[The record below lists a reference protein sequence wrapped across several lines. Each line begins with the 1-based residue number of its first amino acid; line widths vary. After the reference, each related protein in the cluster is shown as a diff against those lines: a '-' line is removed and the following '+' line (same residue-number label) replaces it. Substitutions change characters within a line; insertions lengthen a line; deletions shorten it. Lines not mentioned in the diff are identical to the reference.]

1 MPESAG
7 PFPQQHRSE
16 VRLISLLSVVLFAA
30 LAVSQAPAA
39 TSPKNPA
46 VAPPASAATAPSDSS
61 PRMSEPSGMG
71 PGKTIWAVSLED
83 AIQRAAREGKFVFFE
98 FVKKGC
104 GNCQR
109 MDALLYPAFDFE
121 ALLVPMVPVKVSI
134 ESPPGKEFGAR
145 YNIEDAPAVLVTTS
159 EGRLVFLMNGFFNQG
174 DFFRHANAAVEGYR
188 KFARQIESQ
197 DIAKLSA
204 KEAFDTGNELYYR
217 SDPQAALPR
226 LQRAAAAPG
235 ASASQR
241 EDALELLAAVE
252 LDLGQVAASRQ
263 TVERLLT
270 TTKDRVRRERVEIFR
285 AQIPLAENR
294 PAEALALFRKF
305 QKDHPTSPNI
315 SRVNDLVHRLEERVK
330 TP

>member
-1 MPESAG
+1 LS
-7 PFPQQHRSE
+7 
-16 VRLISLLSVVLFAA
+16 SLLSVVLFAA
-30 LAVSQAPAA
+30 LTVPQSPAPTPSQKTAAV
-39 TSPKNPA
+39 
-46 VAPPASAATAPSDSS
+46 PPASAATAPSDSS
-61 PRMSEPSGMG
+61 PQMVAPSGMG
-71 PGKTIWAVSLED
+71 PGNAIWATSVED
-83 AIQRAAREGKFVFFE
+83 AIQRAGREGKFVFFE
-98 FVKKGC
+98 FVKKEC

-109 MDALLYPAFDFE
+109 MDGLLYPAFDFE
-121 ALLVPMVPVKVSI
+121 ALLVPMVPVKVSL
-134 ESPPGKEFGAR
+134 ELPLGKELGAR
-145 YNIEDAPAVLVTTS
+145 YNIEDAPAVLIATP

-197 DIAKLSA
+197 DVAKLSA

-226 LQRAAAAPG
+226 LQRAASAPG

-241 EDALELLAAVE
+241 EDALELLAAAE
-252 LDLGQVAASRQ
+252 LDLGKPAASRQ

-305 QKDHPTSPNI
+305 QKEHPTSPHI
-315 SRVNDLVHRLEERVK
+315 SRVNELVHRLEERVK

>member
-1 MPESAG
+1 
-7 PFPQQHRSE
+7 
-16 VRLISLLSVVLFAA
+16 
-30 LAVSQAPAA
+30 
-39 TSPKNPA
+39 
-46 VAPPASAATAPSDSS
+46 
-61 PRMSEPSGMG
+61 MG
-71 PGKTIWAVSLED
+71 PGNTIWAPSVED
-83 AIQRAAREGKFVFFE
+83 AIRRATREGKFVFFE
-98 FVKKGC
+98 FVKREC
-104 GNCQR
+104 GLCQR
-109 MDALLYPAFDFE
+109 MDGLLYPAFDFD
-121 ALLVPMVPVKVSI
+121 ALLVPMVPVKVSL
-134 ESPPGKEFGAR
+134 ELPLGKELGAR
-145 YNIEDAPAVLVTTS
+145 YNIEDAPAVLVATP

-197 DIAKLSA
+197 DIPKLSA

-226 LQRAAAAPG
+226 LQRAASAPG
-235 ASASQR
+235 APASQR
-241 EDALELLAAVE
+241 EDALELLAAAQ
-252 LDLGQVAASRQ
+252 LDLGTPAASRQ

-305 QKDHPTSPNI
+305 QKEHPTSPHI
-315 SRVNDLVHRLEERVK
+315 SRVNELVHGLEERVK